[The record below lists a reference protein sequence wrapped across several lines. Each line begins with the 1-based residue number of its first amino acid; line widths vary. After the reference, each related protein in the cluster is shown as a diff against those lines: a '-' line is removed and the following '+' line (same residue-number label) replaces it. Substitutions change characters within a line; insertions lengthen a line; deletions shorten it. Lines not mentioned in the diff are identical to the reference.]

1 MIPKMIEAVHFND
14 EKPENKNIF
23 LPNKKDNLVKI
34 FNGDRWILLNKDD
47 VIKSL
52 VSEKY
57 IILDKHFED
66 KSKTEIEEFVKE
78 NYVKFRD
85 NYSKDKELIEKIQND
100 CELVLLNNR

>member
-14 EKPENKNIF
+14 QKPEN
-23 LPNKKDNLVKI
+23 
-34 FNGDRWILLNKDD
+34 LNKDD

-66 KSKTEIEEFVKE
+66 KSKTVIEEFVKE

-85 NYSKDKELIEKIQND
+85 IYSKDKNIAEKIQND